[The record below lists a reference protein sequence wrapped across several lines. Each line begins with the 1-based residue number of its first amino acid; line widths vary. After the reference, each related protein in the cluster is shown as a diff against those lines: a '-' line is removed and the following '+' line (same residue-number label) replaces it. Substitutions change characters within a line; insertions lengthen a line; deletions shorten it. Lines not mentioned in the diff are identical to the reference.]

1 MLYQFILLQK
11 TLSTDLTGD
20 TCTIKTNK
28 VFQYDNL
35 YMFKKFEKTVN
46 ILLRLS
52 AGGGHNLVIL
62 LNGSCLTHC

>member
-1 MLYQFILLQK
+1 MHYQIALLQK

-20 TCTIKTNK
+20 ACTIKTNK

-46 ILLRLS
+46 ILLLMS
-52 AGGGHNLVIL
+52 AEYWHNLIIL
-62 LNGSCLTHC
+62 

>member
-1 MLYQFILLQK
+1 MLYQFALLQK

-20 TCTIKTNK
+20 SCTSKTNK

-46 ILLRLS
+46 ILLLMS
-52 AGGGHNLVIL
+52 AECWHNLIIL
-62 LNGSCLTHC
+62 